1 MAGAPA
7 EKVAVL
13 TRSAPPDAVPAF
25 GLGLPASWRT
35 VDLHPAT
42 RESSMMRLVEEAIPA
57 GPGAAQARGLM
68 LGMLRRGTEE
78 AVERKAVLAALYSSA
93 ADGIPL
99 GASLVASVLPA
110 AASTEG
116 RPRPDGEALVESLRA
131 TVAGGAGER
140 HDLPGGPA
148 VRVRRRQD
156 ASVPEVAVPVEMVQ
170 WFVLHP
176 SGNRMAVLSFS
187 TPNLALAEPFGE
199 VFDAI
204 AWSLQ
209 WSD

>member
-1 MAGAPA
+1 MTQGIALAM
-7 EKVAVL
+7 
-13 TRSAPPDAVPAF
+13 
-25 GLGLPASWRT
+25 PASWSSI
-35 VDLHPAT
+35 DLDPDT
-42 RESSMMRLVEEAIPA
+42 REESSRRIAKDAIPS
-57 GPGAAQARGLM
+57 GPGAAEARGLM
-68 LGMLRRGTEE
+68 LGLLRQATEE

-110 AASTEG
+110 TAG
-116 RPRPDGEALVESLRA
+116 PDGQPPPDGQALADSLRG
-131 TVAGGAGER
+131 TVGGGER
-140 HDLPGGPA
+140 HDLPCGPG

-156 ASVPEVAVPVEMVQ
+156 TQITNAAVAVEVVQ

-176 SGNRMAVLSFS
+176 SGDRMAVLSFS

-209 WSD
+209 WTD